1 MLGLFKKNNAKNAE
15 EKLAEYQK
23 NQDWVNLSKTYYELG
38 VAAMEQGDLSR
49 AVLWLSRA
57 DTIYSAQDSVY
68 DKVGSKLVD
77 DCSDR
82 IAALE
87 DTPLLYNAVPSEI
100 DEKAEDMD
108 DMQVRVWGLLSISRL
123 VYLGKRLGWLSGCDV
138 LGKLGWA
145 VDCILKSL
153 QEPITQQEY
162 SQLSDICTK
171 LYELGDSTSFY
182 GGGEIEVPGQAPFQ
196 LFDRKGMMGV
206 HLELNGYLDNHLR
219 LLAASSQGEELPP
232 AIDSSIVGCSLL
244 PDYYVRTLGG
254 EPEEIPQI
262 QAELKRIWEDYEFV
276 CSDFTWSDVAERVR
290 AYQKLDILQA

>member
-138 LGKLGWA
+138 LGKLGWS

-182 GGGEIEVPGQAPFQ
+182 GGGEIEVPGRAPFQ
-196 LFDRKGMMGV
+196 LFDLNGMMGV

-219 LLAASSQGEELPP
+219 LLAASIQGEELPP

-244 PDYYVRTLGG
+244 SDYYVRTLGG

>member
-38 VAAMEQGDLSR
+38 VAAMEQGDLNR

-162 SQLSDICTK
+162 SQLSDI
-171 LYELGDSTSFY
+171 
-182 GGGEIEVPGQAPFQ
+182 
-196 LFDRKGMMGV
+196 
-206 HLELNGYLDNHLR
+206 
-219 LLAASSQGEELPP
+219 
-232 AIDSSIVGCSLL
+232 
-244 PDYYVRTLGG
+244 
-254 EPEEIPQI
+254 
-262 QAELKRIWEDYEFV
+262 
-276 CSDFTWSDVAERVR
+276 
-290 AYQKLDILQA
+290 